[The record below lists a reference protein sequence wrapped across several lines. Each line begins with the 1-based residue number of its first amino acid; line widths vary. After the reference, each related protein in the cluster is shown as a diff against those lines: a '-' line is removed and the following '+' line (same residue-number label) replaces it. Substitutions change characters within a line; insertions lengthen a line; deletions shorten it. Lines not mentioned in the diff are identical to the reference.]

1 MIKCK
6 TIGGIWF
13 ILFCALMIFCCS
25 EVFGQQPSA
34 SCTITTDRNKVIEW
48 TMSYKNLPDISN
60 CSFLLDSSF
69 KVRFFRKSQ
78 PEQEVLFDAVKP
90 KENGKS
96 NQYYF
101 RKTKEGA
108 NNVNGQLLVRFFSS
122 KIDCEM
128 DLAYDGNYHVED
140 HARIEKN
147 LPILLDENGRRMFT
161 NIKCSIEM
169 MEDLKEPACHEP
181 SYVSAEAGSKLH
193 LVKQLVLN
201 RY

>member
-6 TIGGIWF
+6 TIGGIWL
-13 ILFCALMIFCCS
+13 ILFCALIIFCCS
-25 EVFGQQPSA
+25 EAFGQQPSA
-34 SCTITTDRNKVIEW
+34 SCTITTHRNKVIEW

-60 CSFLLDSSF
+60 CSFLLDSSL
-69 KVRFFRKSQ
+69 KVRFFKKALS
-78 PEQEVLFDAVKP
+78 EQEVLFDAVQP

-96 NQYYF
+96 NQYYL

-108 NNVNGQLLVRFFSS
+108 NKVNGQLFVRFFSS

-128 DLAYDGNYHVED
+128 DLAYDGDYHVED

-147 LPILLDENGRRMFT
+147 LPVMLNENGQKIFT

-169 MEDLKEPACHEP
+169 MEELKDPAALEP
-181 SYVSAEAGSKLH
+181 SCISTEVGSALH